1 MKRRDGRTMQPGR
14 VRSIRGHAAALATI
28 ALWMLAVATPAAAE
42 RFYPAL
48 FRTSEVRSSDEHE
61 FTHWIAML
69 DRQVSED
76 ANGDAPCTPAGPRA
90 ACAVREWLDFI
101 AAERG
106 HEPMAQL
113 AEVNAHL
120 NRHRYILDVVNY
132 GIANYWATPREFAVN
147 NGDCKD
153 FAVAK
158 YFTLRRLG
166 WAVADLRVVVLQD
179 MNLQVPHAVT
189 VVYVG
194 DRAYLL
200 DNQIRDV
207 VPADAVR
214 HYRPF
219 YSINEAH
226 WWLHIAKSQ

>member
-1 MKRRDGRTMQPGR
+1 MRWR
-14 VRSIRGHAAALATI
+14 RGHAIVTAALL
-28 ALWMLAVATPAAAE
+28 ALSSPGTAHGSAG
-42 RFYPAL
+42 RSYPAL
-48 FRTSEVRSSDEHE
+48 FGTNEVRSADEHE
-61 FTHWIAML
+61 FTHWISML

-76 ANGDAPCTPAGPRA
+76 AKGDLPCTPAVSRA

-120 NRHRYILDVVNY
+120 NLHRYILDIVNY
-132 GIANYWATPREFAVN
+132 GIVNYWATPREFAVN

-158 YFTLRRLG
+158 YFTLRKLG
-166 WAVADLRVVVLQD
+166 WAEADLRVVVLQD
-179 MNLQVPHAVT
+179 MNLRVPHAVT
-189 VVYVG
+189 VVYAG

-207 VPADAVR
+207 VPTEVVR
-214 HYRPF
+214 HYRPY
-219 YSINEAH
+219 YSINEAY
-226 WWLHIAKSQ
+226 WWLHIAKSR